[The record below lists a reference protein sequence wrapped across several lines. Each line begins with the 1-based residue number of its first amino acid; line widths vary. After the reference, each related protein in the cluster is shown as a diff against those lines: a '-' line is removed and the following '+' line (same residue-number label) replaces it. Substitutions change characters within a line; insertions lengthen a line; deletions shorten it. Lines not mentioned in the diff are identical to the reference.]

1 MLNPGAAGGASVT
14 TSRRYLKIGHSGA
27 SAYAPENTL
36 ASIRRA
42 AELGA
47 DMVELDVHCCR
58 DGTPIIIH
66 DQEISRTTDGR
77 GSVYDYFLAEIKQF
91 DAGGG
96 ERIPTLDEA
105 VQCCLELG
113 LGLYLELK
121 DVFCIPSVA
130 AAVRADD
137 LFERCIVSS
146 FRVDWLAELKAQE
159 SRIRTAVLF
168 GSIHVDPVALARAA
182 GAAFVHPGWEMQAV
196 EPHKLLTPE
205 WIARVRDA
213 GLGII
218 AWHEERPSEI
228 AALSALGVDGI
239 CSNAPDLLI

>member
-1 MLNPGAAGGASVT
+1 MSERFT
-14 TSRRYLKIGHSGA
+14 TNDRALIARPYLKIAHRGA

-36 ASIRRA
+36 AAIRKA

-66 DQEISRTTDGR
+66 DPEISRTTDGR
-77 GSVYDYFLAEIKQF
+77 GSVYDYVLEEIKQF

-105 VQCCLELG
+105 IQCCFSNG
-113 LGLYLELK
+113 LGLYLEIK

-130 AAVRADD
+130 AAARAED
-137 LFERCIVSS
+137 LFERCIVAS
-146 FRVDWLAELKAQE
+146 FRADYLAELKAQE
-159 SRIRTAVLF
+159 PRLRTAVLF
-168 GSIHVDPVALARAA
+168 GSVHVDPVALARAA
-182 GAAFVHPGWEMQAV
+182 GAEYVHPGWEMQAV

-205 WIARVRDA
+205 WISRVRAA

-228 AALSALGVDGI
+228 AALQALGVDGI
-239 CSNAPDLLI
+239 CSNAPELLL

>member
-1 MLNPGAAGGASVT
+1 MHGGMTAADAVPH
-14 TSRRYLKIGHSGA
+14 RYLKIGHRGA

-36 ASIRRA
+36 AAIRKA

-58 DGTPIIIH
+58 DGTAIIIH

-77 GSVYDYFLAEIKQF
+77 GSIYDYRVDELKQF
-91 DAGGG
+91 DAGDG

-105 VQCCLELG
+105 VQCCLGLG
-113 LGLYLELK
+113 LGLYLEVK

-137 LFERCIVSS
+137 LFDRCIVAS
-146 FRVDWLAELKAQE
+146 FRADWLAELKAQE
-159 SRIRTAVLF
+159 PRIRVAVLF

-182 GAAFVHPGWEMQAV
+182 RADYVHPGWEMLAV
-196 EPHKLLTPE
+196 EPHKLLTPA
-205 WIARVRDA
+205 WIERVRAA

-228 AALSALGVDGI
+228 AALRVLGVDGI
-239 CSNAPDLLI
+239 CSNAPDLLV

>member
-1 MLNPGAAGGASVT
+1 MGMLQRSAGGRAAVASGG
-14 TSRRYLKIGHSGA
+14 YLKIGHRGA

-36 ASIRRA
+36 AAIRRA

-66 DQEISRTTDGR
+66 DQELSRTTDGR
-77 GSVYDYFLAEIKQF
+77 GSVYDYRLEEIKQF
-91 DAGGG
+91 DAGNG
-96 ERIPTLDEA
+96 ERIPSLDEA
-105 VQCCLELG
+105 VRCCLELG
-113 LGLYLELK
+113 LGMYLELK

-146 FRVDWLAELKAQE
+146 FRADWLAELKAQE
-159 SRIRTAVLF
+159 PRIRTAVLF

-182 GAAFVHPGWEMQAV
+182 GAASC
-196 EPHKLLTPE
+196 T
-205 WIARVRDA
+205 RV
-213 GLGII
+213 G
-218 AWHEERPSEI
+218 RPRR
-228 AALSALGVDGI
+228 
-239 CSNAPDLLI
+239 SNRTSC

>member
-1 MLNPGAAGGASVT
+1 MAEQDVGAARAGHS
-14 TSRRYLKIGHSGA
+14 YLKIGHRGA

-36 ASIRRA
+36 AAIRKA

-58 DGTPIIIH
+58 DGTPVIIH
-66 DQEISRTTDGR
+66 DQDISRTTDGR
-77 GSVYDYFLAEIKQF
+77 GSVYDYRLEELRAF

-105 VQCCLELG
+105 VRCCIDLG
-113 LGLYLELK
+113 LGLYLEIK
-121 DVFCIPSVA
+121 DVFCVGSIA

-137 LFERCIVSS
+137 LFDTCIVSS
-146 FRVDWLAELKAQE
+146 FRADWLAELKAQE
-159 SRIRTAVLF
+159 PRIRAAVLF
-168 GSIHVDPVALARAA
+168 GSIHVDAVALARAA
-182 GAAFVHPGWEMQAV
+182 RADYVHPGWETQAV

-205 WIARVRDA
+205 WIARVRAA

-228 AALSALGVDGI
+228 AALRELGVDGI
-239 CSNAPDLLI
+239 CSNAPDLLR

>member
-1 MLNPGAAGGASVT
+1 MTESNADELRIESTG
-14 TSRRYLKIGHSGA
+14 RRYLRIGHRGA

-36 ASIRRA
+36 AAFRKA
-42 AELGA
+42 AELGV

-58 DGTPIIIH
+58 DGTPVIIH
-66 DQEISRTTDGR
+66 DEEISRTTDGR
-77 GSVYDYFLAEIKQF
+77 GSVYDYVLHELKEF

-105 VQCCLELG
+105 VQCCRSLG
-113 LGLYLELK
+113 IGLYLEMK
-121 DVFCIPSVA
+121 DVFCISSVA

-137 LFERCIVSS
+137 LFDKCIVSS
-146 FRVDWLAELKAQE
+146 FRPDWVAELKAQE
-159 SRIRTAVLF
+159 PRIRASVLF
-168 GSIHVDPVALARAA
+168 GSVHVDPVALARAA
-182 GAAFVHPGWEMQAV
+182 RAEYVHPGWEMQAV

-205 WIARVRDA
+205 WIARVRGA

-228 AALSALGVDGI
+228 AALRKLGVDGI
-239 CSNAPDLLI
+239 CSNAPDLLL